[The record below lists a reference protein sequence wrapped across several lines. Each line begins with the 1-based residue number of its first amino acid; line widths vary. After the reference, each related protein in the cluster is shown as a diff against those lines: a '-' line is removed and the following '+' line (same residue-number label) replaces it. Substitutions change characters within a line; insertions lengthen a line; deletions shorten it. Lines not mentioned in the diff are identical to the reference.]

1 MTKSKDDKNSVVEIL
16 NGRISAIVAN
26 MQANDK
32 LDISLE
38 KMASLTDQ
46 ELLSVLLDV
55 QIGISNSNERL
66 IKKLKRQKE
75 GQQKFLDYISRNGG
89 WCTQMEYAEI
99 LGVSRQAVSNR
110 ISNGSL
116 LAITV
121 NGKKVVPLFQV
132 DENTA
137 KEIPILSKV
146 NKILLNQQEIGV
158 SSACTFWLMDI
169 DGMFDNRREYVIMA
183 DSESMFD
190 RVIHSASLCG
200 EMGK

>member
-16 NGRISAIVAN
+16 NSRVSAIVAN

-32 LDISLE
+32 LALSLE
-38 KMASLTDQ
+38 KVASLTDQ
-46 ELLSVLLDV
+46 ELLSALLDV
-55 QIGISNSNERL
+55 QIGMSNSNEKL

-89 WCTQMEYAEI
+89 WCSQTEYAEI
-99 LGVSRQAVSNR
+99 LGVSRQTVSNR

-121 NGKKVVPLFQV
+121 NGKKVVPLFQI

-158 SSACTFWLMDI
+158 SSACTFWLMKIDDI
-169 DGMFDNRREYVIMA
+169 FDTRREYVIMA
-183 DSESMFD
+183 DNEKMFD
-190 RVIHSASLCG
+190 RVIRSASLCG